1 MLHFYYCVLSNK
13 PCPEA
18 SSFRSSD
25 PTLVPLFIMPDF
37 KCSPNYSYMDL
48 MVCVRFV
55 VGFVAKEINPTSKNV
70 FSGGQVFYDLVL
82 PLQKWEPGIFPHAVN
97 STKTNFVGLTI
108 SPTCKI
114 FSFATQYSMLA
125 AELWLLMRTFICISA
140 CIPLTLPF
148 SFAGLAY
155 FIEEPFC
162 RLQI

>member
-1 MLHFYYCVLSNK
+1 M
-13 PCPEA
+13 
-18 SSFRSSD
+18 
-25 PTLVPLFIMPDF
+25 
-37 KCSPNYSYMDL
+37 
-48 MVCVRFV
+48 
-55 VGFVAKEINPTSKNV
+55 GFVAKEINPTSKNV

-148 SFAGLAY
+148 SFAGLAVSISSLISVPHAPVY
-155 FIEEPFC
+155 IYIYILEFEPEAISVYVYIYINWSLNPKPFMASG
-162 RLQI
+162 RVYPFGKK